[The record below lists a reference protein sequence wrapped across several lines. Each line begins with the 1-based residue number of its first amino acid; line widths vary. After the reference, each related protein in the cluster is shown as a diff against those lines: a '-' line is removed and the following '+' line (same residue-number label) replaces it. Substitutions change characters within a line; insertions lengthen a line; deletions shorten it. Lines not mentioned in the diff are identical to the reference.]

1 MIVAIGE
8 HPGLPATQ
16 ARRVLQERL
25 YNGPADPATMVARS
39 DSDLVDKH
47 LGRLVRMDIV
57 DAGRESDDL
66 TLIDGYRDMVA
77 TVPKELRDKSWIDGV
92 VEDARRDVSENHVIT
107 GPEHSDL
114 RHQVLAPQ
122 QLAAP
127 HRHTKSIVAPPER

>member
-8 HPGLPATQ
+8 HPSLPATQ

-77 TVPKELRDKSWIDGV
+77 TVPKELRDKSWIDG
-92 VEDARRDVSENHVIT
+92 ATFLRTTSSLGPSILISGIRSWRRSSWRRRTDTRSR
-107 GPEHSDL
+107 SS
-114 RHQVLAPQ
+114 R
-122 QLAAP
+122 
-127 HRHTKSIVAPPER
+127 PPNDSRW